1 MITQS
6 IYTLMKKLD
15 STVTF
20 ASRLRT
26 NDQRTS
32 NKHKYMFLLYFK
44 KNRKNTIY
52 PRALNPKRK
61 IASDAAQSFM

>member
-1 MITQS
+1 
-6 IYTLMKKLD
+6 MKKLD

-32 NKHKYMFLLYFK
+32 NKHKYMFLLYLKK